1 MKKILIVDDSPF
13 IRLVLKG
20 IVDKVVPGLQVLEAD
35 SGTTAFKEFR
45 KATPDLVFLDIIMP
59 EGEDEGVDVLKR
71 IKDAN
76 PQTKIVMIT
85 AVGHEA
91 MINRC
96 KELGVEDYIV
106 KPFDDAQIEQ
116 VLKKYIERERERVK
130 KPKEMTDY

>member
-20 IVDKVVPGLQVLEAD
+20 IVDKVVPGSQVLEAD

-45 KATPDLVFLDIIMP
+45 KAMPDLVLLDIIMP
-59 EGEDEGVDVLKR
+59 EGEDEGVNVLKR

-76 PQTKIVMIT
+76 PQTKIIMIT
-85 AVGHEA
+85 AVGHDT

-96 KELGVEDYIV
+96 KELGIEDYIV

-116 VLKKYIERERERVK
+116 VLKKHIEGESKKAERN
-130 KPKEMTDY
+130 D